1 MASNP
6 MSLQDQINTLA
17 GAIQQMG
24 ARLSQQGREGAFAP
38 STNDPYV
45 VPGPRDF
52 YSYTQRGA
60 LTGVVGNTTS
70 LVYQIEADS
79 YFYMNALSF
88 QADSA
93 LASLTDGTN
102 IVPLATIVIFDSG
115 SGRQLMA
122 NPTPLNCIAGY
133 NGNPFRLP
141 KPRRFA
147 PTSQITITLVNY
159 SANAY
164 NISITLSGF
173 KVYAQQAIAVNG
185 PIGT

>member
-1 MASNP
+1 MAP
-6 MSLQDQINTLA
+6 PLQDQIN
-17 GAIQQMG
+17 AIASALQDLQ
-24 ARLSQQGREGAFAP
+24 ARVRMVSREGAYAP
-38 STNDPYV
+38 SSQDPYV

-52 YSYTQRGA
+52 YSYTQRA
-60 LTGVVGNTTS
+60 AIAGVIGTTVS

-93 LASLTDGTN
+93 LGALTDSTN
-102 IVPLATIVIFDSG
+102 IVPLINITIFDSG

-122 NPTPLNCIAGY
+122 NPTPVNAIAGY

-147 PTSQITITLVNY
+147 PTSQITITAVNY
-159 SANAY
+159 STNAY
-164 NISITLSGF
+164 NLSFTLSGF

-185 PIGT
+185 PVGT

>member
-1 MASNP
+1 MSASA
-6 MSLQDQINTLA
+6 MSVQDQINALA
-17 GAIQQMG
+17 GAIQQMQ
-24 ARLSQQGREGAFAP
+24 ARISQQSREGAFAP
-38 STNDPYV
+38 SSNDPYV

-52 YSYTQRGA
+52 YSYTQRAA
-60 LTGVVGNTTS
+60 LAGVVGTTTS
-70 LVYQIEADS
+70 VIYQIEADS
-79 YFYMNALSF
+79 YFYLNALSF
-88 QADSA
+88 QADAA
-93 LASLTDGTN
+93 LAALTDGTN
-102 IVPLATIVIFDSG
+102 VVPLITAVIFDSG

-122 NPTPLNCIAGY
+122 NPTPINCIMGY

-141 KPRRFA
+141 KPRRFS

-185 PIGT
+185 PVGT

>member
-1 MASNP
+1 
-6 MSLQDQINTLA
+6 MSMPAMTLQDQINALA
-17 GAIQQMG
+17 GAVQQLG
-24 ARLSQQGREGAFAP
+24 ARVSQQGRDGAFAP

-52 YSYTQRGA
+52 YSYTQRAA
-60 LTGVVGNTTS
+60 LAGVVGTTVA

-79 YFYMNALSF
+79 YFYLNALSF
-88 QADSA
+88 QADAA
-93 LASLTDGTN
+93 LAALTDGTN
-102 IVPLATIVIFDSG
+102 VVPLVTIVIFDSG

-147 PTSQITITLVNY
+147 PTSQITVTMVNY

-164 NISITLSGF
+164 NVSFTLSGF
-173 KVYAQQAIAVNG
+173 KVYAQQA
-185 PIGT
+185 

>member
-1 MASNP
+1 MAASQQ
-6 MSLQDQINTLA
+6 SVQDQINALA
-17 GAIQQMG
+17 SAVSQIM
-24 ARLSQQGREGAFAP
+24 ARVSQQGREGAFAP
-38 STNDPYV
+38 SSNDPYV

-52 YSYTQRGA
+52 YSYTQRAA
-60 LTGVVGNTTS
+60 LAGVVGTTVA

-93 LASLTDGTN
+93 LAALTDGTN
-102 IVPLATIVIFDSG
+102 VVPLVTAVIFDSG

-147 PTSQITITLVNY
+147 PTSQITVTLVNY

-164 NISITLSGF
+164 NVSFTLSGF

-185 PIGT
+185 PVGT